1 MLEATRRIE
10 SRGSGGDDMSIY
22 LDKTLGKWRATYN
35 YCGRKYRIPGLY
47 MTEEEAR
54 EKWTELDRYIQGD
67 SGSSV
72 EERVYR
78 FFVTVNRKKLSG
90 DDSSGGVL
98 SCRNSYKYDGKRQ
111 PGIMYETYL
120 YDKLCDNL
128 LRTEL

>member
-1 MLEATRRIE
+1 
-10 SRGSGGDDMSIY
+10 MSIY

-47 MTEEEAR
+47 MTREEADA
-54 EKWTELDRYIQGD
+54 KWTELDRYIQGD
-67 SGSSV
+67 SESSV

-78 FFVTVNRKKLSG
+78 FFVTVNRKKLERLN
-90 DDSSGGVL
+90 GGKSDISDVDKL
-98 SCRNSYKYDGKRQ
+98 GRSVSYRNSYKYDSKRQ

-128 LRTEL
+128 LRDEL